1 MTSVLNVDTIA
12 DKAGTGPVGLTKQVA
27 LKAYI
32 KANSSATLT
41 AAGTFNISSGT
52 DHGTGDF
59 SFATTNAYGSV
70 NHYVQTCIQEGA
82 SQGHGG
88 TRNTGRHTASVI
100 AVETFNA
107 SGTLTDISHNILTAG
122 DLA

>member
-1 MTSVLNVDTIA
+1 MTSILNVDTIA

-32 KANSSATLT
+32 KATSAAALT
-41 AAGTFNISSGT
+41 ADGCFNISSGT

-59 SFATTNAYGSV
+59 SFTTTNAYSSV

-82 SQGHGG
+82 SHGHTGS
-88 TRNTGRHTASVI
+88 RNTSRHTASVI
-100 AVETFNA
+100 AVETFNV
-107 SGTLTDISHNILTAG
+107 SGTLVDINHNIMTAG

>member
-1 MTSVLNVDTIA
+1 MSTLKADTIQS
-12 DKAGTGPVGLTKQVA
+12 TGGGAATLTSQVA

-32 KANSSATLT
+32 KADSTAALT
-41 AAGTFNISSGT
+41 ANGCFNISSGT
-52 DHGTGDF
+52 DHGTGDY
-59 SFATTNAYGSV
+59 SYAITNAYSSV
-70 NHYVQTCIQEGA
+70 DHYVQTCIQEGA

-88 TRNTGRHTASVI
+88 TRNIDRDSASVI

-107 SGTLTDISHNILTAG
+107 SGTLTDINHNIMTAG